1 MGRIVSG
8 ILLTLLTFAAL
19 GPPMGAI
26 TLMLEMVLIPDPSL
40 PLFGSRPIL
49 DVLAHILFIT
59 AVSMLFSYVYVKAA
73 LFCGLVASVVRLVV
87 PRTDLQIGLT
97 TLAGVVTGIYQTV
110 VATAEPPRAHL
121 PSEYLLMIAI
131 CSVPACTCA
140 WISRPRPPS
149 ALPVAAPVVPDARLP
164 L

>member
-8 ILLTLLTFAAL
+8 TLLTLLTFAAL

-26 TLMLEMVLIPDPSL
+26 TLMLDIVLIPDPSRS
-40 PLFGSRPIL
+40 LFGSRPIL
-49 DVLAHILFIT
+49 DVFAHILFIT
-59 AVSMLFSYVYVKAA
+59 TVSMLFSYVYVKAA

-87 PRTDLQIGLT
+87 LRADLQIGLT

-110 VATAEPPRAHL
+110 VNTTEPPRAHL

-131 CSVPACTCA
+131 CAVPAPTCA
-140 WISRPRPPS
+140 WISRPRLPS
-149 ALPVAAPVVPDARLP
+149 ALPLAAPVVPDARLP
-164 L
+164 S